1 MTKSSSS
8 SSTWITAV
16 YNNTNCTNCHF
27 NLGNKKSWLNF
38 GFAEK
43 RIKMKSCNDWPPEKT
58 FETRLF
64 LQFFL
69 RHPVG
74 RTLYSKWSGSE
85 IVSYR
90 ESKSAPSP
98 RRERLVYM
106 CQNVTNNT
114 GCFIL
119 IPFYSLRFVKT
130 IPINHPLEKRTLSN
144 EGVSRQRSNVIFVE
158 IRTQIRIPKIN
169 HVD

>member
-1 MTKSSSS
+1 MAQFRIRRKEDQ
-8 SSTWITAV
+8 
-16 YNNTNCTNCHF
+16 NEE
-27 NLGNKKSWLNF
+27 LQWLAPRKNF
-38 GFAEK
+38 WDPSFFA
-43 RIKMKSCNDWPPEKT
+43 ILS
-58 FETRLF
+58 ETPCRSYVI
-64 LQFFL
+64 
-69 RHPVG
+69 R
-74 RTLYSKWSGSE
+74 KWSGSE

-158 IRTQIRIPKIN
+158 IRTCKSGYLRSTMLTNPDNASPNVSSWRWLIVMWMTKSALAR
-169 HVD
+169 